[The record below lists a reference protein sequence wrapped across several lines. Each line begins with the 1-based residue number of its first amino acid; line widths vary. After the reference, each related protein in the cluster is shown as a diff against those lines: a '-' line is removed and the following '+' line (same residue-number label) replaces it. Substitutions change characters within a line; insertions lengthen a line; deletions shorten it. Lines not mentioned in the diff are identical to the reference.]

1 MQLLFGRPIPGVVN
15 AIKSLRSKGYLIQA
29 LDAAMIV
36 SQRHV
41 FYAAEKAIAAFQEGR
56 NVAKDLGIEILRYA
70 SGQRQIEKA
79 LSLGVSDA
87 TERVALLIVDDLE
100 EDEVRRIAS
109 TLIEPDDKG
118 IGFDAERVRRF
129 YDISDAEIEAA
140 GEERIPD
147 LVLERVALVDAYR

>member
-1 MQLLFGRPIPGVVN
+1 MRLLFGRPIPGIVN
-15 AIKSLRSKGYLIQA
+15 AIKNLRSKGYLIQA
-29 LDAAMIV
+29 LDAAMVV
-36 SQRHV
+36 SERHV

-87 TERVALLIVDDLE
+87 AERVALLIVDDLE
-100 EDEVRRIAS
+100 DDEVRI
-109 TLIEPDDKG
+109 TGMLIEPDDLG
-118 IGFDAERVRRF
+118 IRFDAERVRRF

-140 GEERIPD
+140 GEDRIPD

>member
-1 MQLLFGRPIPGVVN
+1 MVV
-15 AIKSLRSKGYLIQA
+15 SE
-29 LDAAMIV
+29 
-36 SQRHV
+36 RHV

-100 EDEVRRIAS
+100 DDEVRRIAS
-109 TLIEPDDKG
+109 TLIEPDDLG
-118 IGFDAERVRRF
+118 IRFDAERVRRF
-129 YDISDAEIEAA
+129 YDISEAEIEAA
-140 GEERIPD
+140 GEDRIPD

>member
-1 MQLLFGRPIPGVVN
+1 MRLLFGRPIPGIVN
-15 AIKSLRSKGYLIQA
+15 AIKSLRSRGYLIQA
-29 LDAAMIV
+29 LDAAMVV
-36 SQRHV
+36 SERHV

-100 EDEVRRIAS
+100 DDEVRRIAN
-109 TLIEPDDKG
+109 TLIVPDDRG
-118 IGFDAERVRRF
+118 SFDVERVRRF

-140 GEERIPD
+140 GEDRIPD

>member
-1 MQLLFGRPIPGVVN
+1 MVV
-15 AIKSLRSKGYLIQA
+15 SE
-29 LDAAMIV
+29 
-36 SQRHV
+36 RHV

-100 EDEVRRIAS
+100 DEEVHRVANA
-109 TLIEPDDKG
+109 LIVPDDHG
-118 IGFDAERVRRF
+118 SFDVERVRRF

-140 GEERIPD
+140 GEDRIPD

>member
-1 MQLLFGRPIPGVVN
+1 MRLLFSRPIPGIVN
-15 AIKSLRSKGYLIQA
+15 AIKSLRSRGYLIQA
-29 LDAAMIV
+29 LDAAMVV
-36 SQRHV
+36 SERHV

-100 EDEVRRIAS
+100 DDEVRRIAN
-109 TLIEPDDKG
+109 TLIVPDDRG
-118 IGFDAERVRRF
+118 SFDVERVRRF

-140 GEERIPD
+140 GEDRIPD